1 MTEDRLMG
9 TASPLHATAFGSPL
23 RPDADTGIRLLRDWV
38 SAGKSSNVVRA
49 HPCPHFSSQSVG
61 DFPIRMLFQR

>member
-1 MTEDRLMG
+1 MTEDCLMG

-23 RPDADTGIRLLRDWV
+23 RPDADTETRLLRDWV
-38 SAGKSSNVVRA
+38 STGMGSSVVRG